1 MIIIIIIMIII
12 MIIIKIIIII
22 IFQDQTQMAAL
33 TNSASLL
40 DSDYLAY
47 REEGQGD
54 SQQGDTVNKIRGTMD
69 NLWTRLRKGWGKKT
83 PVVKGNKGMGGIDFN
98 TLK

>member
-1 MIIIIIIMIII
+1 MIPL
-12 MIIIKIIIII
+12 
-22 IFQDQTQMAAL
+22 FVQDRIQMAAL

-69 NLWTRLRKGWGKKT
+69 NLWTRLRKGWGKKS
-83 PVVKGNKGMGGIDFN
+83 PVVKGSKGVGVVRARSRTIFYF
-98 TLK
+98 